1 MKKTTEEHIEEVCN
15 EICDMLIEKN
25 RSYGDS
31 AVNPVRIF
39 AKGMTVEQMINV
51 RIDDKLSRLVRGEQN
66 VYSSTEDTEKDLM
79 GYLILKRVAGRV
91 AEQEAGKQRHGD
103 YAPRGNPTLD
113 MEIVTG
119 RPSVPDVM
127 NDAVNDEK
135 EQCVAVNDAGQR
147 CELVSGHE
155 GNHANH
161 RAKMIWA
168 RRVTT

>member
-66 VYSSTEDTEKDLM
+66 VYSNTEDTEKDLM
-79 GYLILKRVAGRV
+79 GYLILKRVAAR
-91 AEQEAGKQRHGD
+91 
-103 YAPRGNPTLD
+103 
-113 MEIVTG
+113 
-119 RPSVPDVM
+119 
-127 NDAVNDEK
+127 
-135 EQCVAVNDAGQR
+135 GQR
-147 CELVSGHE
+147 
-155 GNHANH
+155 
-161 RAKMIWA
+161 RKPRQTTA
-168 RRVTT
+168 RRLRIARQSNAPIWTS